1 MMYFINNSVPVVGM
15 LIMFIVMLT
24 HRIDTKS
31 TELGLFFASSMG
43 LWVFLLWA
51 DWTKHF
57 VPVWQTVSARVIVLF
72 MVLCIVRLARRR
84 TCKSYK
90 KVKS

>member
-1 MMYFINNSVPVVGM
+1 MMLFINNSVPVAGM
-15 LIMFIVMLT
+15 IIMFIVMLT

-51 DWTKHF
+51 DWTKNF
-57 VPVWQTVSARVIVLF
+57 VPVWQTVGARVLVLF
-72 MVLCIVRLARRR
+72 MVLCIVRLARRK

-90 KVKS
+90 KVK